1 MRSND
6 DGVRHDEPDGEK
18 STHSTEPTEDSP
30 YRVSYD
36 TPAKRP
42 SQAVVEAIS
51 EATDTGLT
59 EIGPLYSAI
68 DPEALDELFRRDG
81 GRGASTGRVTF
92 ALDGHEV
99 TVQSGGVVEVRAN
112 GDAE

>member
-6 DGVRHDEPDGEK
+6 DGVRRDERVDERPSHPTETDGE
-18 STHSTEPTEDSP
+18 S

-42 SQAVVEAIS
+42 SQAVVEAVS

-59 EIGPLYSAI
+59 DIGPLYSAI
-68 DPEALDELFRRDG
+68 DPEALDELFQRDG
-81 GRGASTGRVTF
+81 GRGVPTGRITF

-99 TVQSGGVVEVRAN
+99 TVRSGGVVEVRAN
-112 GDAE
+112 GDAD

>member
-18 STHSTEPTEDSP
+18 SARSTEAAEDSP

-51 EATDTGLT
+51 EATDRSLT

-68 DPEALDELFRRDG
+68 DPEALDELFRGDDR
-81 GRGASTGRVTF
+81 RGVPTGRVTF

-99 TVQSGGVVEVRAN
+99 TVQSGGVVEVRA
-112 GDAE
+112 AEDG